1 MKKNSKSNNL
11 QSLGNMVYST
21 NREWTPQEEED
32 DTASEIAPGKQLLY
46 IGRQS
51 KHRAGKTVTLV
62 SGFTGTGDALNELC
76 TILKKKCG
84 IGGSSKDGEIILQGD
99 CREKTKIILEEL
111 GYKTR
116 LK

>member
-1 MKKNSKSNNL
+1 MKKTNKSNNL

-21 NREWTPQEEED
+21 NREWTPPEEENE
-32 DTASEIAPGKQLLY
+32 TASEIIPGKQLLY

-51 KHRAGKTVTLV
+51 KQRAGKTVTLV
-62 SGFTGTGDALNELC
+62 SGFKPTEEALGELC
-76 TILKKKCG
+76 TTLKKRCG